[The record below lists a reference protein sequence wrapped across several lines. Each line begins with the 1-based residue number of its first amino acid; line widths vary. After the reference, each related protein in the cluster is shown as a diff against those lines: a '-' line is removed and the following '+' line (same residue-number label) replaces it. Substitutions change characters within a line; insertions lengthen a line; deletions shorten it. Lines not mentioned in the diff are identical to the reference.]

1 MEYIFFFKLSIK
13 LVLGF
18 LALMLTTKILGRRAL
33 NQITPFDFISSMVLG
48 ELLGNAIYDVEIG
61 FQAILYGIFFWSFL
75 IYLIEKITQK
85 IPKSRGF
92 LEGRPSILI
101 RDAQI
106 DYDELKK
113 QMMDIDELL
122 GLLRT
127 QNVFSIREVQYAL
140 LEANG
145 LLSVLKKSCYDCP
158 NRMDLKMANERIYL
172 PVILVADGVLI
183 KENLKLCNITEKQL
197 LTELNQLGYKKIS
210 DVMYAEWKKDEGLHV
225 NSYKKSPSNK

>member
-18 LALMLTTKILGRRAL
+18 FALMLTTKILGRRAL

-75 IYLIEKITQK
+75 MYLIEKITQK
-85 IPKSRGF
+85 FPKSRGF
-92 LEGRPSILI
+92 LEGKPSILI
-101 RDAQI
+101 RNGQI

-127 QNVFSIREVQYAL
+127 QNVFSVREVQYAI

-145 LLSVLKKSCYDCP
+145 FLSVLKKSCYDCP
-158 NRMDLKMANERIYL
+158 NRMDFKMENQPTYL
-172 PVILVADGVLI
+172 SVVLVADGILI
-183 KENLKLCNITEKQL
+183 PGNLKICQMTEKQL
-197 LTELNQLGYKKIS
+197 LSELNQLGYKKIS
-210 DVMYAEWKKDEGLHV
+210 DVMYAEWKKDQGLHV
-225 NSYKKSPSNK
+225 NSYKSSPSNR